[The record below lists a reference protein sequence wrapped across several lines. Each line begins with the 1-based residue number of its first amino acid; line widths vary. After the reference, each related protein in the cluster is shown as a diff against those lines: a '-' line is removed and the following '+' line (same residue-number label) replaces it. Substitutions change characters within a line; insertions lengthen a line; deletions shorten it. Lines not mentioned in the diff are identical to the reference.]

1 MSMIVRTAY
10 GFGAQS
16 AIAIKCCLLLL
27 ALAPLAARAAEP
39 VAQLEIFRDVPDIQD
54 SYIVAIYPDHEEL
67 SVSSNLFFLPRQEF
81 GRYVRPRTD
90 LLAKVEEL
98 IASGANFQ
106 KPESRTLV
114 LTGWHATLKGEELDA
129 LDPRFQKTFALMS
142 HTIEHGGWRRED
154 VTTVKLKR
162 GVFLH
167 VARLQ
172 YSNRHVELTRPHIT
186 RTPVLDGLEACPDVI
201 NDHLVCRVRKG
212 FILLAKPGHRYK

>member
-1 MSMIVRTAY
+1 MSTKFRTTY
-10 GFGAQS
+10 GFDKRS
-16 AIAIKCCLLLL
+16 EILIKGCLLLL
-27 ALAPLAARAAEP
+27 ALSSPAVWAAEP

-54 SYIVAIYPDHEEL
+54 SYIIAIYPDHEEL

-90 LLAKVEEL
+90 LSAKVEEL
-98 IASGANFQ
+98 IASGASFQ
-106 KPESRTLV
+106 KPQSRTLV

-129 LDPRFQKTFALMS
+129 LDPRFQKTFGLMS
-142 HTIEHGGWRRED
+142 RTIEHGGWRRED
-154 VTTVKLKR
+154 VTTVRLKR

-172 YSNRHVELTRPHIT
+172 YSSRHVELTRPHIT
-186 RTPVLDGLEACPDVI
+186 RTPVLDGLEACPNVI
-201 NDHLVCRVRKG
+201 TDHLVCRIGRG